1 MNDRSPKAL
10 NRRRILKIGT
20 LGAATLA
27 AFGFTRVNRHTAL
40 GGSDTAG
47 VLMDFTPTVL
57 AFVGALFGKELA
69 AGDAADLSDRLKYN
83 FAKDDSFKRDC
94 VFLARYVERQARE
107 RGAGALAA
115 CTDAQKDAI
124 VDSLM
129 HIDPQSVIA
138 RLLSRSV
145 PSEREHY
152 RMRASTIGRLSWI
165 YRHSSAAWRAR
176 GYRRWPGVPGDWH
189 EVLEPGAAYP

>member
-10 NRRRILKIGT
+10 NRRRILNFGT
-20 LGAATLA
+20 LSAAALVA
-27 AFGFTRVNRHTAL
+27 LGLTRVNRHTAF
-40 GGSDTAG
+40 GGSDPAG
-47 VLMDFTPTVL
+47 VLIEITPTVL
-57 AFVGALFGKELA
+57 AFVGALFGKELS
-69 AGDAADLSDRLKYN
+69 AGDAADLSERLKYN

-94 VFLARYVERQARE
+94 AFLARYVERQARE
-107 RGAGALAA
+107 RGAGAFAA
-115 CTDAQKDAI
+115 CSVAQKDAI

-129 HIDPQSVIA
+129 HIDPQSAIA
-138 RLLSRSV
+138 RLLSRSA

-152 RMRASTIGRLSWI
+152 RMRSSTIGRLAWI